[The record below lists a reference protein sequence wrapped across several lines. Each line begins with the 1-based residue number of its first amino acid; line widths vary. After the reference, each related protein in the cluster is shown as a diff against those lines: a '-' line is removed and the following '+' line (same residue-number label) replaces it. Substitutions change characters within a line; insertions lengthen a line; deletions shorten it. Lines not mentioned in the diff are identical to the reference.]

1 MDRDALVS
9 LIESYAHRSDASVDS
24 NIVTFIDFTTKRL
37 GRDLRSQFNTE
48 TRDLVVGTENP
59 VPLGDD
65 FREMRIVSYPL
76 DGGGSVDLKSIAIH
90 LFERVTASG
99 TTPRVYVVIGTD
111 LFVKPFQVKA
121 YTATMWVEPADLDAG
136 NAENDALTNYP
147 MVYLYGSLIELY
159 TWTRDP
165 ALRAEALANYNSEV
179 DLINAQSAAAD
190 LGEAPAMVGI

>member
-1 MDRDALVS
+1 MDRDGLVS

-24 NIVTFIDFTTKRL
+24 NIVSFIDFTTKRL

-48 TRDLVVGTENP
+48 IRDLVVGTENP

-65 FREMRIVSYPL
+65 FREMRSVSYPL
-76 DGGGSVDLKSIAIH
+76 DAGGSVDLKSVPVH
-90 LFERVTASG
+90 LFERVRGSG
-99 TTPRVYVVIGTD
+99 TTPRVYIVVGTD

-121 YTATMWVEPADLDAG
+121 YTATIWVEPADLDAG

-159 TWTRDP
+159 TWTRDQTE
-165 ALRAEALANYNSEV
+165 RAEALANYNSEV
-179 DLINAQSAAAD
+179 DLINAQSAASD
-190 LGEAPAMVGI
+190 LGEAPAMVGV